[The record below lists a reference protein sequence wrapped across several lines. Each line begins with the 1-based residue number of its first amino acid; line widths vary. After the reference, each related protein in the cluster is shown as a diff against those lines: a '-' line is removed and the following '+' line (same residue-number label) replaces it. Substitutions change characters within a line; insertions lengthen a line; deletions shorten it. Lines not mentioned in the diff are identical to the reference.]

1 MLGTIDPAIAGSTVP
16 GTVAAPYRGGMPAR
30 SRRPLDPTSRLRAMG
45 RGLVGACPRCGGRG
59 LFASMVD
66 LHPRCPTCGL
76 QLEREEGYWLGA
88 MAVSIGT
95 VIVVFGTLFVGGIAL
110 TWPDVPWNLLLIAGL
125 VVNAAIPILG
135 YGWAKTTW
143 LGINLAFHPPEA
155 HEEADA
161 YTAVDAAR
169 RERAERAEQADDDR
183 QDGDPR

>member
-1 MLGTIDPAIAGSTVP
+1 MTHN
-16 GTVAAPYRGGMPAR
+16 PYRTAMPSAD
-30 SRRPLDPTSRLRAMG
+30 RPVRPATRLRSLG

-88 MAVSIGT
+88 MVVSIGT
-95 VIVVFGTLFVGGIAL
+95 VVVVFGTLFLGGIAL
-110 TWPDVPWNLLLIAGL
+110 TWPDVPWNVLLVAGL

-143 LGINLAFHPPEA
+143 LGINLAFHPPEP

-161 YTAVDAAR
+161 YTAADALR
-169 RERAERAEQADDDR
+169 RERSRVDPADPDDDP
-183 QDGDPR
+183 DGNHG